1 LALPPDLNP
10 LALKNG
16 VFLSFSAL
24 ALSPEVLRSVHDRGH
39 HRPTPIQTAA
49 IPVALAGRD
58 LVATAETGSGKT
70 AAFLLPLLNHLQSGH
85 GGGIGAL
92 VLAPTRELA
101 AQISR
106 EFSLLSRNTRLRAA
120 VIVGGES
127 MSRQLHELRSGT
139 QVLIACPGRLID
151 HLERGTVK
159 LDRVSLVVIDEADRM
174 LDMGFLPQLR
184 RVLQTV
190 RKPRQTLMFSATMDA
205 GVERVAREFLNQP
218 DRINVG
224 QTRTPPAEI
233 RQAIYPV
240 TMENKIPMLVE
251 LLNRS
256 EVNSAIVFTRTKSR
270 ADRIAKVLVRNRF
283 KAVAIHGGR
292 SQNQRNAA
300 LAGFRKGNYSVLVAT
315 DVAARGLDVPDV
327 SHVVNFDLPQESDT
341 YIHRIGRTARM
352 GKSGEALS
360 LVMPEEGASLRGIER
375 ILGVKLERASVAGFH
390 APEISHHKQETV
402 ARPPL
407 PRHRPLSPGRREN
420 GFSPHKKGSSIGDK
434 RTAR

>member
-1 LALPPDLNP
+1 LNRLQNTRNSGVAAL
-10 LALKNG
+10 
-16 VFLSFSAL
+16 
-24 ALSPEVLRSVHDRGH
+24 
-39 HRPTPIQTAA
+39 I
-49 IPVALAGRD
+49 
-58 LVATAETGSGKT
+58 
-70 AAFLLPLLNHLQSGH
+70 
-85 GGGIGAL
+85 
-92 VLAPTRELA
+92 LAPTRELA

-106 EFSLLSRNTRLRAA
+106 EFSLFSRNTALRAA

-127 MSRQLHELRSGT
+127 MSRQVQELRSGA

-184 RVLQTV
+184 RVLRTV
-190 RKPRQTLMFSATMDA
+190 RTPRQTLMFSATMDA
-205 GVERVAREFLNQP
+205 GVEQVAREFLHQP

-224 QTRTPPAEI
+224 EVRTPPAEI
-233 RQAIYPV
+233 RQTIYPV
-240 TMENKIPMLVE
+240 TMDNKAPMLVE
-251 LLNRS
+251 LLGRS

-270 ADRIAKVLVRNRF
+270 ADRIAKMLVRNRF

-292 SQNQRNAA
+292 SQSQRNAA
-300 LAGFRKGNYSVLVAT
+300 MAGFRKGHYSVLVAT

-327 SHVVNFDLPQESDT
+327 SHVFNFDLPEESDT

-352 GKSGEALS
+352 GKSGQALS

-375 ILGVKLERASVAGFH
+375 MLGIRLERASVAGFH
-390 APEISHHKQETV
+390 APEIAPHKPETT

-407 PRHRPLSPGRREN
+407 PRPRAPRPGRREN
-420 GFSPHKKGSSIGDK
+420 DFSPRKKGFSIGQR
-434 RTAR
+434 RTTR